1 MNTAKN
7 TDAVLHIA
15 MFPWLAF
22 GHILPFLELAK
33 VIARKGHTIS
43 FISTPRNIDRLPNL
57 PPILSSLITFVKL
70 PLSPV
75 ENLPPNAEATSD
87 LEVNEFGYL
96 KKAYDLLQQPLSHH
110 LRSASPRP
118 DFIVCDYAAFWLP
131 SLARELGISSVFF
144 SIFLASALS
153 FTSPPIGDG
162 EEYRKTVE
170 DLMEKPRWIP
180 FETTMRYRRFE
191 AEALFKMVLVGGDG
205 QEFPELYRFR
215 RMLRECD
222 LIAVRTCPELEAEWV
237 KLLGQ
242 IYKKAVFPIGVLPR
256 EEEVGDESDDDTWTR
271 TIERWLDEQERG
283 SVVYVAFGSEA
294 KPSSDELTEIAA
306 GLELSGQP
314 FFWVLRS
321 PDAELPEGFEERMKG
336 NGVVW
341 RGWAPQVK
349 ILAHDSVGGLLTHS
363 GWSSVVEA
371 LQFGRPLVL
380 LTFYADQGLNATL
393 LREKGVG
400 YLVHRDE
407 EDGRFRRES
416 VAESIRAVLI
426 GGEEVAA
433 GRRSCRDRAA
443 EMQPLFADGEKHDS
457 YVQVLLDHLQTVKFG
472 SS

>member
-1 MNTAKN
+1 
-7 TDAVLHIA
+7 

-96 KKAYDLLQQPLSHH
+96 KKAYDLLQQP
-110 LRSASPRP
+110 
-118 DFIVCDYAAFWLP
+118 
-131 SLARELGISSVFF
+131 
-144 SIFLASALS
+144 
-153 FTSPPIGDG
+153 
-162 EEYRKTVE
+162 

-341 RGWAPQVK
+341 RGWAPQVE
-349 ILAHDSVGGLLTHS
+349 L
-363 GWSSVVEA
+363 E
-371 LQFGRPLVL
+371 
-380 LTFYADQGLNATL
+380 
-393 LREKGVG
+393 
-400 YLVHRDE
+400 
-407 EDGRFRRES
+407 
-416 VAESIRAVLI
+416 I
-426 GGEEVAA
+426 G
-433 GRRSCRDRAA
+433 
-443 EMQPLFADGEKHDS
+443 
-457 YVQVLLDHLQTVKFG
+457 
-472 SS
+472 

>member
-1 MNTAKN
+1 
-7 TDAVLHIA
+7 

-87 LEVNEFGYL
+87 LEVKEFGYL

-153 FTSPPIGDG
+153 FTSPPIGD
-162 EEYRKTVE
+162 
-170 DLMEKPRWIP
+170 
-180 FETTMRYRRFE
+180 
-191 AEALFKMVLVGGDG
+191 
-205 QEFPELYRFR
+205 
-215 RMLRECD
+215 
-222 LIAVRTCPELEAEWV
+222 
-237 KLLGQ
+237 
-242 IYKKAVFPIGVLPR
+242 
-256 EEEVGDESDDDTWTR
+256 DDDTWTR

-349 ILAHDSVGGLLTHS
+349 ILGHDSVGGLLTHS

>member
-1 MNTAKN
+1 
-7 TDAVLHIA
+7 

-33 VIARKGHTIS
+33 VI
-43 FISTPRNIDRLPNL
+43 
-57 PPILSSLITFVKL
+57 
-70 PLSPV
+70 
-75 ENLPPNAEATSD
+75 
-87 LEVNEFGYL
+87 

-162 EEYRKTVE
+162 GEEAEAAE

-191 AEALFKMVLVGGDG
+191 AEALFKMLIVGGDG

-341 RGWAPQVK
+341 RGWAPQVE
-349 ILAHDSVGGLLTHS
+349 L
-363 GWSSVVEA
+363 E
-371 LQFGRPLVL
+371 
-380 LTFYADQGLNATL
+380 
-393 LREKGVG
+393 
-400 YLVHRDE
+400 
-407 EDGRFRRES
+407 
-416 VAESIRAVLI
+416 I
-426 GGEEVAA
+426 G
-433 GRRSCRDRAA
+433 
-443 EMQPLFADGEKHDS
+443 
-457 YVQVLLDHLQTVKFG
+457 
-472 SS
+472 